1 MYVSCDLQGQENSLL
16 TKFQSSYVPEVAV
29 EQYLERIRSYSR
41 CSDACFIMSLVYLD
55 KLIEKQCLVLTSL
68 NVHRLMITCVMLSA
82 KFHDDLFY
90 SNAYFSKLGRYTIY

>member
-1 MYVSCDLQGQENSLL
+1 MDVSCGLQGQENSLL

-90 SNAYFSKLGRYTIY
+90 SNAYFSKLGMYAIY